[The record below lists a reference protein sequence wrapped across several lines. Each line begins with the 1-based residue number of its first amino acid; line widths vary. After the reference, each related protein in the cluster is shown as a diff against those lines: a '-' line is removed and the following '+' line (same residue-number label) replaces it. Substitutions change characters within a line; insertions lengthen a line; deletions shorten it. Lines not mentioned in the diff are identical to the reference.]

1 MTGRDVALE
10 LLDLVGEIL
19 DDLADGDEDIT
30 DARKAYNRKVNKY
43 RRKLWRDQIKPTLEG
58 VMDDDWIDDAADA
71 LSIISLVVRRWA

>member
-71 LSIISLVVRRWA
+71 LAIIRLVVRRWA